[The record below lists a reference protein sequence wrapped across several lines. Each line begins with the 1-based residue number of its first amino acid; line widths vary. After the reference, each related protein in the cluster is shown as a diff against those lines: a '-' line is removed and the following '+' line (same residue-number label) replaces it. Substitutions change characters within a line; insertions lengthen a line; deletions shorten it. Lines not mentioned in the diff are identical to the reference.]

1 MPRRSEAKPRRSSP
15 GIVSQSRPYPVS
27 LKLRRR
33 SRRLEVRFSDGETF
47 DLSAEYLR
55 VHSPSAEVQ
64 GHAAGE
70 GVLVV
75 GKERVNI
82 ERIEPI
88 GRYAVRL
95 VFDDGHDTG
104 LYTWPIL
111 YRLGSKHRA
120 NWQRYLERLREAGH
134 QRAAAEDGGERK

>member
-1 MPRRSEAKPRRSSP
+1 MSSP
-15 GIVSQSRPYPVS
+15 KPDPYPTE
-27 LKLRRR
+27 LKLRKR
-33 SRRLEVRFSDGETF
+33 SRRLEVQFSDGLCF

-64 GHAAGE
+64 GHGSGE
-70 GVLVV
+70 GVLVLD
-75 GKERVNI
+75 KEGVNI
-82 ERIEPI
+82 DRIEPI

-111 YRLGSKHRA
+111 YKLGSGYEA
-120 NWQRYLERLREAGH
+120 NWRRYLERLDNAGH
-134 QRAAAEDGGERK
+134 HRSAGRDGGEPEEH

>member
-1 MPRRSEAKPRRSSP
+1 MSETGPFP
-15 GIVSQSRPYPVS
+15 IS

-33 SRRLEVRFSDGETF
+33 SRRLEVSFSDGRTF

-111 YRLGSKHRA
+111 YRLGSKYRA
-120 NWQRYLERLREAGH
+120 NWQRYLDRLREAGH
-134 QRAAAEDGGERK
+134 QRAAAEDGGERQ